1 MSNSRFVKN
10 SNWEFSSR
18 LVEELDR
25 LKTNSSYDPLAML
38 KGQNKPETK
47 QATPLNKSRQT
58 LLLSATL
65 TKGIAELA
73 DFTMTNHVYID
84 ALDESEAVN
93 PDHMVI
99 PNTVKQEF
107 LLTFIKHRLVMLSA
121 FLISKAKQNC
131 KTIVFMAT
139 SQMVD
144 FHHELFSKCLLKMP
158 INKGKLKQGHVLLL
172 DEVELDDSDDEEVV
186 LDVELF
192 RLHGNMSQQERKTVF
207 SGFRTAKK
215 GILICTVSFLIY
227 FKHFVR
233 FCIYICLAAG
243 DCYLICVV
251 NKTLRYEILMISAVK
266 LERYLTI

>member
-1 MSNSRFVKN
+1 M
-10 SNWEFSSR
+10 
-18 LVEELDR
+18 VEELDR
-25 LKTNSSYDPLAML
+25 LKTNSSYDPLALL

-47 QATPLNKSRQT
+47 QPTPKNKPRQT

-73 DFTMTNHVYID
+73 DFTMTKHVYID
-84 ALDESEAVN
+84 ALDESETVN

-99 PNTVKQEF
+99 PHTVKQEF
-107 LLTFIKHRLVMLSA
+107 CLTFIKHRLVMLSA

-158 INKGKLKQGHVLLL
+158 INKGKLKQVLVL
-172 DEVELDDSDDEEVV
+172 DELDDSDDEEVV

-207 SGFRTAKK
+207 SGFRKAKK
-215 GILICTVSFLIY
+215 GILICTVSFFNL
-227 FKHFVR
+227 KHFV
-233 FCIYICLAAG
+233 
-243 DCYLICVV
+243 
-251 NKTLRYEILMISAVK
+251 S
-266 LERYLTI
+266 